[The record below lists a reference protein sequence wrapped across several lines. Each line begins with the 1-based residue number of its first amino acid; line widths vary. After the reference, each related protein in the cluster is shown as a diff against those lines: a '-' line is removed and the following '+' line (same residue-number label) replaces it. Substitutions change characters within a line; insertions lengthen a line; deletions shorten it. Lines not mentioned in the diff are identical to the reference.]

1 MESGKAEEKK
11 VVVVDGC
18 SWLLAGCAV
27 CCISVCFGFWFLVC
41 FWLLAFGFRLYLLF
55 GIWSLLHNFMSG
67 LPLISITITI
77 MIVIIKHLNV
87 KHKTQLSISSYCVAF
102 FLILFFN

>member
-55 GIWSLLHNFMSG
+55 GIFVTYNFMSEFI
-67 LPLISITITI
+67 LISIYLIF
-77 MIVIIKHLNV
+77 IKHLNV
-87 KHKTQLSISSYCVAF
+87 KHKTQLLATVS
-102 FLILFFN
+102 LFF